1 MDPLSALS
9 VAAAVAQFAEFGYKL
24 LKNTHEIYQ
33 SSSGQN
39 AKTIDITTVSKDLRT
54 LAEDMDQRIGDI
66 QGPSAVIFRRLCQEC
81 RSVYDQ
87 LAAILEAV
95 RRNASGSNK
104 LSVAAASFTS
114 AVRLASKTG
123 QIEELAS
130 RLGEVRQ
137 QMTVALLGLL
147 LEVPSSADKIFPL
160 LPSRGESQRNGV
172 EFRQFVKQQA
182 EAMHTLDRIDQ
193 TTKNFGASLVAFV
206 DGKSKTQTSELDS
219 MVSYVLS
226 ERWTPSD
233 YLERNQHEVDE
244 QRDGANID
252 AIYQSIFFK
261 SMGHREGA
269 IPARYATTFEW
280 MFRTPRQS
288 EGGEPMWSDFCKWL
302 EGDSKEI
309 YWVTGKPG
317 SGKSTLI
324 KFVANDPRFEEHLR
338 VWAGDA
344 ELVTARFFSWN
355 AGMDPLQ
362 RTHEGLYRTLLLE
375 VLRKKPQLIPDVF
388 PGRWFLLQSFGRNA
402 TLPPMS
408 KRDLEAGFRSLL
420 HLTGGRFKV
429 ALLVDGLDEFTDD
442 HRKLVAVLREANDRD
457 QVKICASSRPWNVFK
472 DAYAQSP
479 TLQLER
485 LTLDDMKLF
494 VQSKLDMSPGYREF
508 ACTQPKEATQIITDL
523 VEKASGVFLW
533 ITVISGLLET
543 SFQEGART
551 KELRGIIDKLP
562 DEISD
567 LFQYIWARTSPR
579 FRNEASRYFQIME
592 LCRSHLM
599 DLYSFTLWFGEEEIP
614 IDLQVLD
621 MTETYLASAQKS
633 VERVLMSRT
642 GGLLELFPD
651 EEGREKRWE
660 VRVDY
665 MHRTASD
672 WVEQNWETIQSAAD
686 STFDPAFSLLK
697 GEVLRTVLN
706 WKDVEDP
713 ISQAHRIIKASL
725 SLDVRY
731 SPESQQIIGLFD
743 RLDKRMQPSAV
754 TSYLRGHWSDRVFQP
769 ISGMTFTRDLEN
781 IRMSIGPC
789 RDLIGLAA
797 RLPIL
802 VYLRHVLDTDP
813 GQFSMTSRGCDII
826 EELVIGELW
835 FPNIPQ
841 RLAAVECL
849 LARGIRPHNSS
860 ALRIKAQE
868 CLDSL
873 SQERN
878 AGVD

>member
-1 MDPLSALS
+1 M
-9 VAAAVAQFAEFGYKL
+9 
-24 LKNTHEIYQ
+24 H
-33 SSSGQN
+33 
-39 AKTIDITTVSKDLRT
+39 
-54 LAEDMDQRIGDI
+54 
-66 QGPSAVIFRRLCQEC
+66 
-81 RSVYDQ
+81 
-87 LAAILEAV
+87 
-95 RRNASGSNK
+95 
-104 LSVAAASFTS
+104 
-114 AVRLASKTG
+114 
-123 QIEELAS
+123 
-130 RLGEVRQ
+130 
-137 QMTVALLGLL
+137 TVA
-147 LEVPSSADKIFPL
+147 
-160 LPSRGESQRNGV
+160 
-172 EFRQFVKQQA
+172 
-182 EAMHTLDRIDQ
+182 RIDQ
-193 TTKNFGASLVAFV
+193 TTKNFGDSLVALV
-206 DGKSKTQTSELDS
+206 DGKSKQQTSELDS

-233 YLERNQHEVDE
+233 HLERNQHEVDAH
-244 QRDGANID
+244 RDDANID
-252 AIYQSIFFK
+252 AIYQSIFFTT
-261 SMGHREGA
+261 MGHREGG

-280 MFRTPRQS
+280 VFRKPRQS
-288 EGGEPMWSDFCKWL
+288 EGGEPMWSDLCRWL

-408 KRDLEAGFRSLL
+408 ERDLAAGFRSLL
-420 HLTGGRFKV
+420 HLTGRRFKV

-472 DAYAQSP
+472 DAYAQNP
-479 TLQLER
+479 TLQLEH

-494 VQSKLDMSPGYREF
+494 VQSKLEISPGYREF
-508 ACTQPKEATQIITDL
+508 TCTQPNEATQIITDL
-523 VEKASGVFLW
+523 VEKARGVFLW

-551 KELRGIIDKLP
+551 KDLRDIIDKLP
-562 DEISD
+562 DEVSD
-567 LFQYIWARTSPR
+567 LFQYIWGRTSPR
-579 FRNEASRYFQIME
+579 FRSDASRYFQIMR
-592 LCRSHLM
+592 LCQSYEM
-599 DLYSFTLWFGEEEIP
+599 VLYSFALWFGEEEIR
-614 IDLQVLD
+614 IDLPDSD
-621 MTETYLASAQKS
+621 MTETYLTSAQRS

-651 EEGREKRWE
+651 ESDRGNGWK

-672 WVEQNWETIQSAAD
+672 WVQQNWETIQSAAD
-686 STFDPAFSLLK
+686 STFDPAFSLVK

-706 WKDVEDP
+706 SKDIQDP
-713 ISQAHRIIKASL
+713 GL
-725 SLDVRY
+725 SLIVRASQEVRY
-731 SPESQQIIGLFD
+731 SPESQQTFIGLFD
-743 RLDKRMQPSAV
+743 RLDKRMQSSAA
-754 TSYLRGHWSDRVFQP
+754 TSQPCEDHWSQTVIQSAYR
-769 ISGMTFTRDLEN
+769 SGLPTALYDMKTSF
-781 IRMSIGPC
+781 GPC

-797 RLPIL
+797 RRPIL
-802 VYLRHVLDTDP
+802 VYLRYVLDTDP

-835 FPNIPQ
+835 FPSINGTQ
-841 RLAAVECL
+841 RLEAVEYL
-849 LARGIRPHNSS
+849 LARGIRPQNSS
-860 ALRIKAQE
+860 ALLIKIRE
-868 CLDSL
+868 CLKCIRSKTYGNSYGWREESPAMARFFNAAKSL
-873 SQERN
+873 VPRFGFRLRLKN
-878 AGVD
+878 AFSSSLTYLGR